1 MDAGHTWSLSDG
13 SAQRPTRGPRQKT
26 IFHPRKQY
34 QNIVKVARVCSVNLY
49 RIWTKINQAHISQHL
64 CTSVHRLNIVS
75 KTPGETILSSQ
86 PQIRFVQSAKHKL
99 QILLSSFLT
108 AAEHNC
114 TFFGRIEY
122 LRILPWS
129 DVSIKFPLWRSICDK
144 TDSCH
149 SGVSNKVFI
158 SHKHFLHSIYVS
170 LLPLI
175 KRLIGDMFVSRKQ
188 KSAIMS
194 QKSNIRIISIC
205 HVFKTILV

>member
-13 SAQRPTRGPRQKT
+13 SAQRPTRGPLNKKKQFFIPQTISKHPKGRSCLFRQPVRNFDQDQPSPY
-26 IFHPRKQY
+26 IPPFVQ
-34 QNIVKVARVCSVNLY
+34 L
-49 RIWTKINQAHISQHL
+49 
-64 CTSVHRLNIVS
+64 LNIVS

-188 KSAIMS
+188 KSAMMS
-194 QKSNIRIISIC
+194 Q
-205 HVFKTILV
+205 

>member
-13 SAQRPTRGPRQKT
+13 SAQRPTRGPLNKKT
-26 IFHPRKQY
+26 IFHPSQTISKHPKGRSCLFRQPVRNLNKIKQ
-34 QNIVKVARVCSVNLY
+34 AD
-49 RIWTKINQAHISQHL
+49 ISHL
-64 CTSVHRLNIVS
+64 FCTSVHRLNIVS

-129 DVSIKFPLWRSICDK
+129 DASIKFPLWRSICDK

-205 HVFKTILV
+205 HVF